1 MQEKYGALLP
11 DVFVFALIKF
21 RCTNHRLWME
31 GGRQQ
36 NLPRED
42 KKSEICN
49 LSLEMNFIFF
59 FFLCPAYTDFRTKFV
74 PITFL
79 QSPSAYNGRFMS
91 STRKKTLLAL

>member
-42 KKSEICN
+42 KKCMKCYFSTVADDFHFRFECPANTDVDMTHQHGVVIGLFSI
-49 LSLEMNFIFF
+49 LSSLHTHTQTIFF
-59 FFLCPAYTDFRTKFV
+59 PTS
-74 PITFL
+74 I
-79 QSPSAYNGRFMS
+79 
-91 STRKKTLLAL
+91 